1 MKNIT
6 DLRNSLVDNYEKMKA
21 KKMEL
26 KDGKELA
33 NTAGKILSS
42 VNIELKYNEMLG
54 NKIKIDFLEK
64 Q

>member
-1 MKNIT
+1 MRNIT

-21 KKMEL
+21 KQMEL

-42 VNIELKYNEMLG
+42 INIELKYNDMLG
-54 NKIKIDFLEK
+54 NKAKIYFLEK
-64 Q
+64 

>member
-6 DLRNSLVDNYEKMKA
+6 DLRNSLVDNYEKMKT
-21 KKMEL
+21 KQMEL

-42 VNIELKYNEMLG
+42 INIELKYNDILG
-54 NKIKIDFLEK
+54 LKTKIDFLEK
-64 Q
+64 